1 MIDNIDIR
9 TVNLDYL
16 RSRITV
22 IPQDPT
28 MFTGSLRFN
37 LDPEH
42 KVDDDRI
49 VEVMKAAQ
57 LEDVLQKDPL
67 GLHQQ
72 ISEGGANLSSGEK

>member
-37 LDPEH
+37 LDPEYR
-42 KVDDDRI
+42 VDDDRI
-49 VEVMKAAQ
+49 IEVMKAAQ
-57 LEDVLQKDPL
+57 LVDVLQKDPL

-72 ISEGGANLSSGEK
+72 IAEGG